1 MICEE
6 KKKSL
11 SKNGFTEGYRN
22 KDKRER
28 REIDRKRNLLV
39 IEVEPKQTF

>member
-22 KDKRER
+22 KEKTE
-28 REIDRKRNLLV
+28 EGEK
-39 IEVEPKQTF
+39 

>member
-22 KDKRER
+22 KDKREK
-28 REIDRKRNLLV
+28 EEK
-39 IEVEPKQTF
+39 

>member
-6 KKKSL
+6 KKTL

-22 KDKRER
+22 KVKGEKG
-28 REIDRKRNLLV
+28 EK
-39 IEVEPKQTF
+39 